1 MKIVRFLDTDGN
13 AGYGAWDGG
22 DTARRIDG
30 DIFGTYRV
38 TGQVTTI
45 VKWLAPIE
53 KPTAILGIGLNYRE
67 HAAETGAKIPDYPI
81 LFFKSPGAVQ
91 NPNDPI
97 VLPTHLSGDNADYE
111 CELVV
116 VIGKTCLNATPENAL
131 DYVLG
136 YTAANDVSE
145 RNWQKNKGGSQWS
158 RGKTFDTFCPLGPAL
173 VTTDEITDPN
183 ALGIRTILNGE
194 MVQNDTT
201 ADMIFPVRDLIVFLS
216 ADTTL
221 LPGTVILT
229 GTPQG
234 VGMAQN
240 PPRYLKSG
248 DVVTIEIDG
257 IGRLTNPVV

>member
-13 AGYGAWDGG
+13 PGYGAWESG
-22 DTARRIDG
+22 DTARRIEG
-30 DIFGTYRV
+30 DIFGAYSV
-38 TGQVTTI
+38 TSETATI
-45 VKWLAPIE
+45 TKWLAPLAQ
-53 KPTAILGIGLNYRE
+53 PTAIFGIGLNYRE

-91 NPNDPI
+91 NPHDPI
-97 VLPTHLSGDNADYE
+97 RLPTHLSGDNADYE
-111 CELVV
+111 CELAVI
-116 VIGKTCLNATPENAL
+116 IGKPCLNATPENAL
-131 DYVLG
+131 DFVCG

-158 RGKTFDTFCPLGPAL
+158 RGKTFDTFCPLGPVL
-173 VTTDEITDPN
+173 VTTDAIPDPN
-183 ALGIRTILNGE
+183 VLGMRTILNGE
-194 MVQNDTT
+194 TVQNHTT
-201 ADMIFPVRDLIVFLS
+201 ADMIFSVRELIVFLS

-248 DVVTIEIDG
+248 DVVTVEIDG